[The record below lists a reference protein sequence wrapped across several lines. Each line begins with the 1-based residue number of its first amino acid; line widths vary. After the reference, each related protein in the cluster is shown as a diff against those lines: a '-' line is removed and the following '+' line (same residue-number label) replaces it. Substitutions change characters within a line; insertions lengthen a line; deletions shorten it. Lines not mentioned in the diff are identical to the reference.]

1 MMASPLLRLAHNNF
15 ETNVKGFF
23 NQLRNDQT
31 LSDIMLVSDD
41 DVGGPM
47 VIPAHKV
54 ILAASS
60 KFFSNLLSGMN
71 QAHLLLYLR
80 GITHQ
85 QLTQLLD
92 FIYTG
97 EVNVMVDDLGAFL
110 TVASDLKIEGLTSTP
125 PKQTQA
131 GLSSTLEDS
140 ISDPQFTFTPT
151 QITPNIQAS
160 TPLPTSKDKLS
171 TPPQSTSVFN
181 NPEADLGEP
190 MKTEPSHPSDEPSST
205 YQSRSLVEKIKGSQG
220 RRRVKCLV
228 CGKKLAGGIAE
239 GAKHVE
245 NVHLKFKKA
254 KK

>member
-1 MMASPLLRLAHNNF
+1 
-15 ETNVKGFF
+15 
-23 NQLRNDQT
+23 
-31 LSDIMLVSDD
+31 
-41 DVGGPM
+41 
-47 VIPAHKV
+47 
-54 ILAASS
+54 
-60 KFFSNLLSGMN
+60 
-71 QAHLLLYLR
+71 
-80 GITHQ
+80 
-85 QLTQLLD
+85 
-92 FIYTG
+92 
-97 EVNVMVDDLGAFL
+97 MVDDLGAFL
-110 TVASDLKIEGLTSTP
+110 SVASDLKIEGLTSTT

-131 GLSSTLEDS
+131 GLSSTLEES

-171 TPPQSTSVFN
+171 TPPQASSVFN

-190 MKTEPSHPSDEPSST
+190 MKTEPSDPSGVPSIT
-205 YQSRSLVEKIKGSQG
+205 YQSRSLVEKIKGSKG

>member
-1 MMASPLLRLAHNNF
+1 MVSPLLRLAHNNF

-110 TVASDLKIEGLTSTP
+110 SVASDLKIEGLTSTP

-131 GLSSTLEDS
+131 GLSSTLEES
-140 ISDPQFTFTPT
+140 ISDLQFTFTPT
-151 QITPNIQAS
+151 QITPDIQAS
-160 TPLPTSKDKLS
+160 IPLPTSIDHLS
-171 TPPQSTSVFN
+171 TLPQSTSVFN
-181 NPEADLGEP
+181 YPEADLGEP
-190 MKTEPSHPSDEPSST
+190 MKTEPSDPSGEPSIT

-228 CGKKLAGGIAE
+228 CGKKLMGGTAE

-245 NVHLKFKKA
+245 KVHLKLKKA